1 MIYCNIEGHTVYPL
15 NTDKIKVT
23 LENQYLK
30 DSSEYTYNISF
41 PMDIMENRLF
51 FGNINRIDVRK
62 NKINYDICR
71 LYADDRL
78 VIEGKGSVNS
88 ITNDVVK
95 MQIIGGKSKV
105 KYNSKF
111 LNHNLRDIPFP
122 SVIVDKGLY
131 LPAYKM
137 ANPDNPVCDTS
148 TPPDFIMDSPR
159 FHGLRPK
166 VLYVN
171 LDVDPYVGQEDVAI
185 FQPVND
191 EMNDRTVNLIIQKT
205 TSFTLRLGAKTL
217 EVDGNTCS
225 IMEKLSV
232 QPFLMYVLRKVLE
245 YEGYT
250 LTQCDFDCEP
260 WNRLVIANADE
271 TVNIA
276 ESLPRWTVYHF
287 IDEVRKLF
295 NASIIFDELNKT
307 VKMVYADELTNQH
320 TCIYDCSDEYECEY
334 DEDGLSTL
342 ETSNVEYALSDSA
355 YHEWYETISSDVLKN
370 FSTND
375 YGSVS
380 EIISAAEAMTTR
392 EKLTT
397 IFRVGHEYY
406 IFTHVSSKFNED
418 EIGRRNVGYFM
429 PLYRDIEDTSSITL
443 NIVPVA
449 MCSREQVTDE
459 DKSGVLKGLVPMTSV
474 LKRQVYIPSLSARND
489 YSDMTEDENGE
500 YYYSVADAMQG
511 SFEET
516 KEEDNDD
523 IMQLMFRSDYVYSF
537 EAERSILPGSEINRS
552 GKTANGADCYPI
564 VYTND
569 KELPFTS
576 RDRDKGCLSLYLLH
590 RVIDTEKNNSID
602 TNNKLTVKIITD
614 DIPDPSR
621 IYVIN
626 NKRYLCEKIEMEV
639 TSSGIDKVKTAYLYG
654 LL

>member
-1 MIYCNIEGHTVYPL
+1 
-15 NTDKIKVT
+15 
-23 LENQYLK
+23 
-30 DSSEYTYNISF
+30 
-41 PMDIMENRLF
+41 
-51 FGNINRIDVRK
+51 
-62 NKINYDICR
+62 
-71 LYADDRL
+71 
-78 VIEGKGSVNS
+78 
-88 ITNDVVK
+88 
-95 MQIIGGKSKV
+95 
-105 KYNSKF
+105 
-111 LNHNLRDIPFP
+111 
-122 SVIVDKGLY
+122 
-131 LPAYKM
+131 
-137 ANPDNPVCDTS
+137 
-148 TPPDFIMDSPR
+148 
-159 FHGLRPK
+159 
-166 VLYVN
+166 
-171 LDVDPYVGQEDVAI
+171 
-185 FQPVND
+185 
-191 EMNDRTVNLIIQKT
+191 
-205 TSFTLRLGAKTL
+205 
-217 EVDGNTCS
+217 
-225 IMEKLSV
+225 
-232 QPFLMYVLRKVLE
+232 
-245 YEGYT
+245 
-250 LTQCDFDCEP
+250 
-260 WNRLVIANADE
+260 
-271 TVNIA
+271 
-276 ESLPRWTVYHF
+276 
-287 IDEVRKLF
+287 
-295 NASIIFDELNKT
+295 
-307 VKMVYADELTNQH
+307 
-320 TCIYDCSDEYECEY
+320 
-334 DEDGLSTL
+334 
-342 ETSNVEYALSDSA
+342 
-355 YHEWYETISSDVLKN
+355 
-370 FSTND
+370 
-375 YGSVS
+375 
-380 EIISAAEAMTTR
+380 MTTR

-614 DIPDPSR
+614 DIPDP
-621 IYVIN
+621 
-626 NKRYLCEKIEMEV
+626 
-639 TSSGIDKVKTAYLYG
+639 
-654 LL
+654 